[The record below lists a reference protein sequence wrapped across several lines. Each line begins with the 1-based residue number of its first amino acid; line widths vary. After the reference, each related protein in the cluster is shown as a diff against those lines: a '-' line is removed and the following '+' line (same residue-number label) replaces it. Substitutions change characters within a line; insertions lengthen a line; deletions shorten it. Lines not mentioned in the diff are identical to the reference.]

1 MRIRTLIVDDE
12 PWARKRLVS
21 LFQAEPDCDVVG
33 ECADGE
39 SAVRAIVSTSPDLV
53 CLDVRMPDMSGV
65 DVLDAVV
72 QIGKGPSDPCP
83 SEWPL
88 VMFVT
93 AYDRYAVQAF
103 ERDAVDYL
111 LKPFDD
117 ERFQQALARVRRD
130 RVADGRAGA
139 PLPQIVAS
147 AARRRVVRRFAV
159 KTGGRIVFIRA
170 DDVSWLEATGNYVT
184 MHAGAESHLIRD
196 SMVNL
201 EAKLDPSR
209 FVRIHR
215 SAIVNLDRVRELTP
229 WDRGEQAVRLDDG
242 TQLPIGRFNGSFE
255 NFEKITWLSNV
266 PRYQGQHHNRLRSG

>member
-1 MRIRTLIVDDE
+1 MAAFDSSAAAAPAYARLSPFRSEPHPHRSVRRVTRGPSMRIRTLIVDDE

-139 PLPQIVAS
+139 PLPQ
-147 AARRRVVRRFAV
+147 
-159 KTGGRIVFIRA
+159 
-170 DDVSWLEATGNYVT
+170 
-184 MHAGAESHLIRD
+184 
-196 SMVNL
+196 
-201 EAKLDPSR
+201 
-209 FVRIHR
+209 
-215 SAIVNLDRVRELTP
+215 
-229 WDRGEQAVRLDDG
+229 
-242 TQLPIGRFNGSFE
+242 
-255 NFEKITWLSNV
+255 
-266 PRYQGQHHNRLRSG
+266 